1 VTYDAF
7 AVGAFG
13 LLGSGEFEPWAEEV
27 DRWLLER
34 ARPGPVLILPTAS
47 APEGDDVF
55 DKWGRRGLHHYRR
68 VGVDAEVVPLK
79 TRSDA
84 GRPELVARIGEA
96 AMVFFSGGNPAYLAR
111 TLSGTPFWSAVVGGL
126 GAGLAYGGCSA
137 GVAALGERTTDT
149 GSRAVSHAV
158 LRPGLRLFR
167 GTSFAPHWD
176 AVERYRPGLRAFLV
190 EAVGDHRL
198 VAVDERTALV
208 GDGTRWTV
216 RGHGAVHVLERGAWT
231 EHAAGEEMAFT
242 G

>member
-1 VTYDAF
+1 VA
-7 AVGAFG
+7 AFG
-13 LLGSGEFEPWAEEV
+13 LLGSGEFEPWTEEV

-55 DKWGRRGLHHYRR
+55 DDWGRRGLQHYRR
-68 VGVDAEVVPLK
+68 MGVDAQVVPLK
-79 TRSDA
+79 TRADA
-84 GRPELVARIGEA
+84 IRPELVARIADA
-96 AMVFFSGGNPAYLAR
+96 AVVFFSGGNPAYLAR

-126 GAGLAYGGCSA
+126 EARVAYGGCSA
-137 GVAALGERTTDT
+137 GVAALGERTNDT
-149 GSRAVSHAV
+149 ASRVVSEDV
-158 LRPGLRLFR
+158 LRPGLRVFR

-190 EAVGDHRL
+190 EALGDHRL
-198 VAVDERTALV
+198 VTVDERTALV

-216 RGHGAVHVLERGAWT
+216 LGHGAVHVLEHGAWR
-231 EHAAGEEMAFT
+231 EHAAGGELAFT